1 MLFAQE
7 GRLPRGADES
17 EQERKRKMELGLEGK
32 VALVAAASKGLG
44 YACALGLARE
54 GAKVAICA
62 RTEEAIRNAA
72 KTIHTETGADV
83 LPIAADVTKAED
95 IERMVAETVATFSG
109 LHIVIPNSGG
119 PPPGTFETLDEEK
132 WRSALDS
139 TLFSTTRLI
148 RAALPHLKTAGE
160 GRIVVITSTSVKQP
174 IPGLLLSNTVRA
186 GVVGLCKTLSQEFAP
201 YGITVNNVAPGSYD
215 TDRLRHL
222 HERTAQTVGISFAEA
237 RRQAEQKIPLGR
249 LGRPEE
255 LANVAVFLASEA
267 ASYVTGQT
275 ILVDGGQTLGL

>member
-1 MLFAQE
+1 MLSSQE
-7 GRLPRGADES
+7 RRLPWEADES
-17 EQERKRKMELGLEGK
+17 EQERKRTMELGLEGK

-44 YACALGLARE
+44 YACARGLARE

-72 KTIHTETGADV
+72 KTIHAETGADV
-83 LPIAADVTKAED
+83 LPITADVTKAED
-95 IERMVAETVATFSG
+95 IERMVAETVAKFGG
-109 LHIVIPNSGG
+109 LRIVIPNSGG
-119 PPPGTFETLDEEK
+119 PPPGTFETLDEER
-132 WRSALDS
+132 WQSALAS

-148 RAALPHLKTAGE
+148 RAALPHLKTAGG
-160 GRIVVITSTSVKQP
+160 GRIVVITSTSVRQP

-186 GVVGLCKTLSQEFAP
+186 GIVGLCKTLSQEFAP

-215 TDRLRHL
+215 TDRLRNL
-222 HERTAQTVGISFAEA
+222 HARSAQAAGITVEEA
-237 RRQAEQKIPLGR
+237 RRQSEQKIPLGR
-249 LGRPEE
+249 LGCPEE

-275 ILVDGGQTLGL
+275 WLVDGGQTLGI